1 MLVDRISCRLDSL
14 ALERENGIIDTL
26 LCIHYHSHSF
36 MQEQEREE
44 QSRELVKN
52 SMYSHRINR
61 KILIQLPWM
70 CLILLCCCCYVSVYL
85 LPFMHICY
93 MLHM

>member
-36 MQEQEREE
+36 RQEREE
-44 QSRELVKN
+44 AERGARKEACAENPPCIVIELIEK
-52 SMYSHRINR
+52 
-61 KILIQLPWM
+61 L
-70 CLILLCCCCYVSVYL
+70 
-85 LPFMHICY
+85 
-93 MLHM
+93 

>member
-36 MQEQEREE
+36 MQEQER
-44 QSRELVKN
+44 KN
-52 SMYSHRINR
+52 RVES
-61 KILIQLPWM
+61 L
-70 CLILLCCCCYVSVYL
+70 
-85 LPFMHICY
+85 
-93 MLHM
+93 